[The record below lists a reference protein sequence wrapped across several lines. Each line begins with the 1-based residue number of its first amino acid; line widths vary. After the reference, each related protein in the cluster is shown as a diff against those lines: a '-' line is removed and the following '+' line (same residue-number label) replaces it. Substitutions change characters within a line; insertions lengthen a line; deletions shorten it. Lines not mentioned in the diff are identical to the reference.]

1 MKIHKTD
8 EKRIY
13 FQMDS
18 GAYGSISREDVKKLT
33 RCRSYLQNEKIDPRT
48 GGCLSEKAN
57 KAYIEESKYYTER
70 L

>member
-13 FQMDS
+13 FIMDS
-18 GAYGSISREDVKKLT
+18 GASGSIAREDVVKLL
-33 RCRSYLQNEKIDPRT
+33 RCRNHLWVEKIDPRT
-48 GGCLSEKAN
+48 DECLSEKAN
-57 KAYIEESKYYTER
+57 QLRNEEMKNYMEC